1 MPGTHTEAFAP
12 TGPAHQEAGKKPQ
25 DARMTATA
33 ILLRVAPDRSP
44 NASPRGKSAGVA
56 EAGFLIDGGVST
68 PLLESRTRPNR

>member
-1 MPGTHTEAFAP
+1 
-12 TGPAHQEAGKKPQ
+12 
-25 DARMTATA
+25 MTATA